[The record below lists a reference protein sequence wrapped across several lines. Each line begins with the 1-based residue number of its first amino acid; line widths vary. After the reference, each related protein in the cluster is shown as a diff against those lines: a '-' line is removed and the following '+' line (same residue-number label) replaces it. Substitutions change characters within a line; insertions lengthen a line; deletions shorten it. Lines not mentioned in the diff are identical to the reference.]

1 MPITTTLAACNTN
14 PALNGP
20 AGSDLPSDL
29 DDGLRYALSFIAQ
42 LRDGAA
48 LPTGMIVP
56 FYGSTAPLGWL
67 KLNGALISRTTYA
80 ALFAFANSI
89 GLTSEANW
97 AAGYFGAFAA
107 GDGSTTFR
115 LPDLRAM
122 FLRGLD
128 ESRGL
133 DTGRQP
139 YLWQDQTLL
148 THAHGTSDPSH
159 AHAISDPGHVHGA
172 STDVQ
177 GQHQHTYQAAINT
190 VFTAGGAAP
199 VSQQAPGQVTSVDG
213 AHGHNVTV
221 HLNGTNIGIFAAT
234 TGVSVLAAGSAEGR
248 PRNLAYPFI
257 IKY

>member
-42 LRDGAA
+42 LRDGAGM
-48 LPTGMIVP
+48 PTGMIVP

-97 AAGYFGAFAA
+97 TAGYFGAFGA

-139 YLWQDQTLL
+139 YLWQDHTVL
-148 THAHGTSDPSH
+148 THTHGVSDPTH
-159 AHAISDPGHVHGA
+159 GHGISDPGHAHGA

-177 GQHQHTYQAAINT
+177 GQHAHTYQAA
-190 VFTAGGAAP
+190 VMGPFTAGGAAQ
-199 VSQQAPGQVTSVDG
+199 VAQAGAAATSLDG
-213 AHGHNVTV
+213 LHGHNVTIN
-221 HLNGTNIGIFAAT
+221 LNGSNIAIIGNPTGI
-234 TGVSVLAAGSAEGR
+234 SIQAAGSPEGR

>member
-42 LRDGAA
+42 LRDGAGM
-48 LPTGMIVP
+48 PTGMIVP

-97 AAGYFGAFAA
+97 AAGYFGAFGA

-128 ESRGL
+128 ESRGI
-133 DTGRQP
+133 DTSRQP
-139 YLWQDQTLL
+139 YLWQDQSLL
-148 THAHGTSDPSH
+148 THNHGVNDPTHNHGTSDP
-159 AHAISDPGHVHGA
+159 GHIHGA
-172 STDVQ
+172 VTDVQ
-177 GQHQHTYQAAINT
+177 GVHQHTYTSA
-190 VFTAGGAAP
+190 VMGPFTAGGAAQ
-199 VSQQAPGQVTSVDG
+199 VAQAGAAVTSLDG
-213 AHGHNVTV
+213 GHAHNVTV
-221 HLNGTNIGIFAAT
+221 GGSFTSVSILGNPTGISIQSA
-234 TGVSVLAAGSAEGR
+234 GVAEGR